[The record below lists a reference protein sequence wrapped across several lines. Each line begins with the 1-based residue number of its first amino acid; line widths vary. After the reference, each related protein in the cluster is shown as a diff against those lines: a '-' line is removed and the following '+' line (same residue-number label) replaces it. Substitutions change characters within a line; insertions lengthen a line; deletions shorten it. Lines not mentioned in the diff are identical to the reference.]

1 MGIAGRV
8 CYSARADGSELAY
21 IRCPMSVSIV
31 PLGGA
36 DLRKAQYA
44 TGKTSFGDCLDLI
57 ISCCAPP
64 LGSDRQ
70 ISIRWLA

>member
-1 MGIAGRV
+1 
-8 CYSARADGSELAY
+8 
-21 IRCPMSVSIV
+21 MSVSIV